1 MRIVLALVV
10 FLVAV
15 LAGSYW
21 TVDFLRPSLNEE
33 TRAALQANGKANQF
47 VKIAAGTVH
56 YRDEGDKQAPAI
68 ILIHGFSTPSF
79 VYEDYFTPLTNA
91 GFRVVSIDL
100 FGRGFSDRPN
110 IPFGEDLYVGQVLG
124 MINALNVSGPVHLV
138 GYSMGGG
145 VVADFSAR
153 HPELV
158 ASVTLLAPVGFS
170 AVSDVPAYV
179 KSPVIGDWLFHVLGG
194 QLMAARLEDG
204 LELAP
209 NPDRFLDQ
217 FRERAAYAGYYDALL
232 STIRNYPM
240 SPREPEHLTI
250 VAAGIPVYSVWGDQ
264 DAVIPIDG
272 KDNLLKWNP
281 SAIVNVIET
290 GTHSITYS
298 HADEIAQILI
308 GNLQPISAQT
318 VY

>member
-1 MRIVLALVV
+1 MRIVLASVV
-10 FLVAV
+10 CLGVV
-15 LAGSYW
+15 LAGSFW
-21 TVDFLRPSLNEE
+21 GADLLRPSLNDE
-33 TRAALQANGKANQF
+33 TRAALQSGGMADQF
-47 VKIAAGTVH
+47 TQIAAGKVH
-56 YRDEGDKQAPAI
+56 YRDEGDKRAPTI

-79 VYEDYFTPLTNA
+79 VYEDYFAPLTAA
-91 GFRVVSIDL
+91 GFRVVSFDL
-100 FGRGFSDRPN
+100 FGRGYSDRPN

-124 MINALNVSGPVHLV
+124 MINDLNVSGPVHLV

-170 AVSDVPAYV
+170 EVNEVPAYV
-179 KSPVIGDWLFHVLGG
+179 KAPIIGDWLFRVLGS
-194 QLMAARLEDG
+194 QLMAGRLEDG

-209 NPDRFLDQ
+209 NPDRFLTQ
-217 FRERAAYAGYYDALL
+217 FRERAAFAGYYDALL

-240 SPREPEHLTI
+240 SPREPEHLTV

-281 SAIVNVIET
+281 SAIVKVIEA

-298 HADEIAQILI
+298 HADEIAEFLI
-308 GNLQPISAQT
+308 DNLRPATAQSS
-318 VY
+318 Y

>member
-1 MRIVLALVV
+1 MRVALALIVV
-10 FLVAV
+10 LGVA
-15 LAGSYW
+15 LAGSFW
-21 TVDFLRPSLNEE
+21 GANLLRPSLNEE
-33 TRAALQANGKANQF
+33 TRAALQADGKAHQF
-47 VKIAAGTVH
+47 AKIAAGTVH
-56 YRDEGDKQAPAI
+56 YRDEGDKRAPTI
-68 ILIHGFSTPSF
+68 VLIHGFSTPSF
-79 VYEDYFTPLTNA
+79 VYEDYFTPLTDA
-91 GFRVVSIDL
+91 GFRVVSFDL
-100 FGRGFSDRPN
+100 FGRGYSDRPN
-110 IPFGEDLYVGQVLG
+110 IPFGEDLFVGQVLG

-170 AVSDVPAYV
+170 EVSDVPAYV
-179 KSPVIGDWLFHVLGG
+179 KAPVIGDWLFRVLGS

-209 NPDRFLDQ
+209 NPDRFLTQ
-217 FRERAAYAGYYDALL
+217 FRERAAYAGYYGALL

-240 SPREPEHLTI
+240 SPREPEHLTM
-250 VAAGIPVYSVWGDQ
+250 VAAGMPVYSVWGDQ

-281 SAIVNVIET
+281 SAIVTVIEA

-298 HADEIAQILI
+298 HADEITQILI
-308 GNLQPISAQT
+308 DTLRPASAQSA
-318 VY
+318 Y